1 MPADCEFGYY
11 HVYFKFQE
19 SMTPASFPTVLVM
32 MTKFW
37 NIIRGYW
44 VNTLRHDKM
53 VTNLL
58 TFFITWTNDGP
69 ISRCMYASLDL
80 DKLNFS
86 ISSSHIFTHKISPSE
101 SIWLCCLTYY
111 IIVVFFRGGIWKL
124 PCYLLPC
131 WISNISSCTFLR
143 LTSSIFSGTIA
154 SDQNQVSKTEIE
166 KINTKTHD
174 NTWHP

>member
-80 DKLNFS
+80 DELNFS
-86 ISSSHIFTHKISPSE
+86 ISSFHIFTYKISPSE

-111 IIVVFFRGGIWKL
+111 IIVVFFQGRNLEASLIFATLLNFKHIFL
-124 PCYLLPC
+124 YISPAYFIYLLRNYC
-131 WISNISSCTFLR
+131 FR
-143 LTSSIFSGTIA
+143 
-154 SDQNQVSKTEIE
+154 SKPGE
-166 KINTKTHD
+166 
-174 NTWHP
+174 